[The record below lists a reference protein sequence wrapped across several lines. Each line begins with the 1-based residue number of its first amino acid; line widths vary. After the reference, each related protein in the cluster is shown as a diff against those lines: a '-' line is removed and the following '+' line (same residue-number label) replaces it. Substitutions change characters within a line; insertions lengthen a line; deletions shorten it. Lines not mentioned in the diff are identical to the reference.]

1 MHYHCAIASALLG
14 IIYFIYKLWI
24 GFIFWTTLLLMYPF
38 FWVLLMRK
46 QWYPAAF
53 TLKRLWSMAF
63 KVLLFCPV
71 KAKFMSKLPPPPY
84 IIVSNH
90 SSYLDTVFMYSIFP
104 DYFLFIGKGELLK
117 WPLFRLFFRKMDI
130 PVTRDNSK
138 MAYNALQKAYDAIDE
153 GACIAIYP
161 EGTIPHSAPRM
172 KVFKKGA
179 FRMAIDKKVPIVPMT
194 WVNNY
199 KVLKDPAK
207 LFEFSLPRRIDVVVH
222 NAIQTDKLEDGDL
235 VKLTK
240 LVYDTIDSAL
250 EPKYQSSK

>member
-1 MHYHCAIASALLG
+1 MWRLG
-14 IIYFIYKLWI
+14 IIFFIYKLWI
-24 GFIFWTTLLLMYPF
+24 GFVFWTTLLLMYPF
-38 FWVLLMRK
+38 FWVLLLRK
-46 QWYPAAF
+46 SWYPAAF
-53 TLKRLWSMAF
+53 KLKRLWSMLF

-71 KAKFMSKLPPPPY
+71 RAKFKSKLPPPPY

-130 PVTRDNSK
+130 PVIRDNSK
-138 MAYNALQKAYDAIDE
+138 LAYNALQKAYDAIDE

-194 WVNNY
+194 WINNY
-199 KVLKDPAK
+199 KVLRDPAK

-222 NAIQTDKLEDGDL
+222 QPIFTGTMKETDLKELSENVFNVINSELE
-235 VKLTK
+235 KK
-240 LVYDTIDSAL
+240 FQ
-250 EPKYQSSK
+250 K